1 MLVELILLFLDKS
14 QTLTNEDKT
23 IVYSVLKNN
32 NDGIFRFTKIDCWA
46 SFKKLDGNEPTV
58 LSD

>member
-32 NDGIFRFTKIDCWA
+32 NDGIFRFTKIDC
-46 SFKKLDGNEPTV
+46 
-58 LSD
+58 